1 MQNIQVKR
9 SKYKK
14 STKKYV
20 QDNIL
25 DIIDIEETLLKN
37 RFISKVQTADFIYSK
52 FLPKHDSLKPIIK
65 SNNSVLKSIP
75 QEERISPVIEC
86 KLYPRL
92 KSLPKLIL
100 NPEKI
105 NYEQLNQNKFNIN
118 FKELKLEYKNGYSVL
133 FIKEYYP
140 VEIIGAGAFGLVVN
154 VIQIKTGEKMAV
166 KIIDKNNSNL
176 DSDYL
181 NKEVYILS
189 ILDNPRI
196 MKIYDILDN
205 NDYFFIFMELI
216 EGGNLKDLII
226 KRYLDK
232 NVYLFRDS
240 ECSQIMKGILEALN
254 YLHKKNIIHRDIK
267 PENILFKNKDDLS
280 SVILCDFGLAYQ
292 MNEYENSTSGLC
304 GTTIYMAPEV
314 LLKKNYDYLVDSF
327 SAGIVLYILCSGGM
341 HPFYYRGC
349 QQKEYIDKLI
359 SQKCLCKF
367 SAEMPLLARNL
378 FLKLCK
384 FEPLFRYSI
393 AKALLHPW
401 ITRSSKSPIPL
412 TIFEEYSKSDKI
424 KTFKQ
429 LLCSM
434 ICLAGIKKKYFKR
447 KRKKKEICKNNSYY
461 DNLDKTY
468 MKGNSGLNHQLMNIN
483 KKDKYL
489 LLTSMKKHSRFF
501 SGDSSDE
508 KRVSPNKIN
517 LINSTLFN
525 IKTTKNINKIKSPL
539 IYPRPMFFIQNGI
552 QMKNNNDNN
561 NNNNLLEN
569 NNNNYES
576 NSILKTQSF
585 KENKNKEKKKKVKLK
600 SNMKYQRMK
609 SNSVHVIFDNIKD
622 KEKEKEI
629 NNNKDKESIDIKTI
643 LTNNGSKKRNNLL
656 AALNS
661 ASKSSKNNSHK
672 LFLKKHIVIESKNK
686 NIFVDTKKNNNSC
699 TLSANKNNNEENG
712 VNNINLQMKNKLKEL
727 KKYNQMSNFQKM
739 YNESKNQTKFYVLRN
754 VFNNNDF

>member
-1 MQNIQVKR
+1 MQSIQIKR

-37 RFISKVQTADFIYSK
+37 RFISKVQTSEFIYSK

-75 QEERISPVIEC
+75 QDERISPMIEC

-92 KSLPKLIL
+92 NSLPKLIL

-154 VIQIKTGEKMAV
+154 VIEIKTGEKMAV

-292 MNEYENSTSGLC
+292 MNEYENSTTGLC

-341 HPFYYRGC
+341 HPFYCRGC

-384 FEPLFRYSI
+384 FKPLFRYSI
-393 AKALLHPW
+393 TKALLHPW

-447 KRKKKEICKNNSYY
+447 KRKNKEISKNNSYFE
-461 DNLDKTY
+461 NMDKTY
-468 MKGNSGLNHQLMNIN
+468 MKGNNGINNQIMNISQ
-483 KKDKYL
+483 KDKYL
-489 LLTSMKKHSRFF
+489 LLTTVKKHSKFF

-508 KRVSPNKIN
+508 KRVSPSRVN

-525 IKTTKNINKIKSPL
+525 IKTTKNINKIQSPL
-539 IYPRPMFFIQNGI
+539 IYPRPTFFIKNGI
-552 QMKNNNDNN
+552 QLKNNNDNN
-561 NNNNLLEN
+561 NNTNNLIEN

-576 NSILKTQSF
+576 SSILKTQSF
-585 KENKNKEKKKKVKLK
+585 KENKNKDKKKKVKVK
-600 SNMKYQRMK
+600 SNIKYDRMK
-609 SNSVHVIFDNIKD
+609 SNSVQVIFDNIKD
-622 KEKEKEI
+622 KEN
-629 NNNKDKESIDIKTI
+629 NNNKDKESIDNKTI
-643 LTNNGSKKRNNLL
+643 QTNNGSKKRNNLL
-656 AALNS
+656 AGLNS
-661 ASKSSKNNSHK
+661 ASKSSKNNNHK

-686 NIFVDTKKNNNSC
+686 NIAIDSKKNNNSC
-699 TLSANKNNNEENG
+699 TLSANKYNNEENG
-712 VNNINLQMKNKLKEL
+712 VNNINFQMKNKLKEL
-727 KKYNQMSNFQKM
+727 KKYNQINNFQKK
-739 YNESKNQTKFYVLRN
+739 YNEPKNPTKFYVLRN
-754 VFNNNDF
+754 VFNNDDF

>member
-1 MQNIQVKR
+1 MQTIQPKR
-9 SKYKK
+9 SKFKK

-37 RFISKVQTADFIYSK
+37 RFISKVQPSDFIYSK
-52 FLPKHDSLKPIIK
+52 FLPKHDSLKPITK
-65 SNNSVLKSIP
+65 SNTALQSIP
-75 QEERISPVIEC
+75 QDERISPLIEN
-86 KLYPRL
+86 KLFP
-92 KSLPKLIL
+92 KIKNLPKLIL

-105 NYEQLNQNKFNIN
+105 NYENLNKNKFNIN
-118 FKELKLEYKNGYSVL
+118 FKELKLEYKNGYSIL

-154 VIQIKTGEKMAV
+154 VVQIKTGQKMAV
-166 KIIDKNNSNL
+166 KIIDKKNSNL

-196 MKIYDILDN
+196 MKIYDILDVP
-205 NDYFFIFMELI
+205 DYFFIFMELI

-267 PENILFKNKDDLS
+267 PENILFKNKDDLN

-292 MNEYENSTSGLC
+292 MKEFENSTSGMC

-341 HPFYYRGC
+341 HPFYCRGC
-349 QQKEYIDKLI
+349 QQKEYINKLI

-367 SAEMPLLARNL
+367 SSEMPLLARNL

-384 FEPLFRYSI
+384 YEPLLRYSI
-393 AKALLHPW
+393 TKALMHPW
-401 ITRSSKSPIPL
+401 ITRSSKSQIPL

-429 LLCSM
+429 LLFSM
-434 ICLAGIKKKYFKR
+434 VCLANIKKKYFKR
-447 KRKKKEICKNNSYY
+447 KRKKKEISKNNSYY
-461 DNLDKTY
+461 ENLDKTY
-468 MKGNSGLNHQLMNIN
+468 LRGSWNINNQIINMN

-489 LLTSMKKHSRFF
+489 LLTAMKKHSKFF
-501 SGDSSDE
+501 CGDSSDE
-508 KRVSPNKIN
+508 KRVSPSKMN
-517 LINSTLFN
+517 LVNSTLFN
-525 IKTTKNINKIKSPL
+525 IKTSKNTKQIKSPIL
-539 IYPRPMFFIQNGI
+539 YPRPMFFIKNG
-552 QMKNNNDNN
+552 MASK
-561 NNNNLLEN
+561 NNNNLLAEN
-569 NNNNYES
+569 NYDS
-576 NSILKTQSF
+576 NSILKTQSC
-585 KENKNKEKKKKVKLK
+585 KEIKEKEIDKKKLRPKNSVRYYK
-600 SNMKYQRMK
+600 MK
-609 SNSVHVIFDNIKD
+609 SNSGPVFFDNNFKD
-622 KEKEKEI
+622 
-629 NNNKDKESIDIKTI
+629 NNKEFIENSNNIKTI
-643 LTNNGSKKRNNLL
+643 QAGGGSKKKNNLI
-656 AALNS
+656 AGLNS

-686 NIFVDTKKNNNSC
+686 NVGADKKNNNSC
-699 TLSANKNNNEENG
+699 TLSANKKNNDDNAI
-712 VNNINLQMKNKLKEL
+712 NNINLQMRNKLREL
-727 KKYNQMSNFQKM
+727 KKFNQMSNFQKM
-739 YNESKNQTKFYVLRN
+739 YNESKNPTKFYVLRN
-754 VFNNNDF
+754 VFNNNNF

>member
-1 MQNIQVKR
+1 MQNIQPKR

-14 STKKYV
+14 STKRYV
-20 QDNIL
+20 KDSIL

-37 RFISKVQTADFIYSK
+37 RFISKVQPQDFLYSK

-65 SNNSVLKSIP
+65 PLQLFNK
-75 QEERISPVIEC
+75 ERISPVIESNKIFP
-86 KLYPRL
+86 KLKP
-92 KSLPKLIL
+92 PKLIL

-105 NYEQLNQNKFNIN
+105 NYENLNKNKFEIN
-118 FKELKLEYKNGYSVL
+118 FKELTLEYKNGYKVL

-140 VEIIGAGAFGLVVN
+140 VEIIGAGTFGLVVN
-154 VIQIKTGEKMAV
+154 VIQIKTGQKMAV
-166 KIIDKNNSNL
+166 KIIDKKNSNL
-176 DSDYL
+176 NSDYL

-189 ILDNPRI
+189 ILDDPRI
-196 MKIYDILDN
+196 MKVYDILDN
-205 NDYFFIFMELI
+205 IDYYFIFMELI

-232 NVYLFRDS
+232 NIYLFRDS
-240 ECSQIMKGILEALN
+240 ECAQIMKGLLEALN

-292 MNEYENSTSGLC
+292 MKGRENSTTGVY
-304 GTTIYMAPEV
+304 GTTIYMAPEII
-314 LLKKNYDYLVDSF
+314 LKKNYDFLVDSF

-501 SGDSSDE
+501 SGDSIDE

-552 QMKNNNDNN
+552 QLKNNNDNN
-561 NNNNLLEN
+561 NNNNLIEN

-622 KEKEKEI
+622 KDKEKEI

>member
-37 RFISKVQTADFIYSK
+37 RFISKVQTSDFIYSK

-65 SNNSVLKSIP
+65 SNNSLLKSIP

-393 AKALLHPW
+393 NKALLHPW

-468 MKGNSGLNHQLMNIN
+468 MKGNSGLNNQLMNIN

-552 QMKNNNDNN
+552 QLKNNNDNN
-561 NNNNLLEN
+561 NNNNLIEN

-622 KEKEKEI
+622 KEKEI

-712 VNNINLQMKNKLKEL
+712 INNINLQMKNKLKEL